1 MSENTITT
9 RVTSSS
15 IGTPGR
21 ALTSARTN
29 HLVIDSPT
37 IGEAL
42 TSGEAFLAGISSCGV
57 TLVETQAQRAGVPLK
72 RLAVAIEG
80 VRLTDRPTEF
90 QSISLRF
97 ELAGVSQEQADQ
109 LVGVYKDT

>member
-1 MSENTITT
+1 MSDDTIST
-9 RVTSSS
+9 RVRSAS
-15 IGTPGR
+15 IGMPGR

-29 HLVIDSPT
+29 HLIVDSPT
-37 IGEAL
+37 IGEAI

-57 TLVETQAQRAGVPLK
+57 TLVETHAQRAGVPL
-72 RLAVAIEG
+72 RGLAVAIEG
-80 VRLTDRPTEF
+80 VRRTDRPAEF

-97 ELAGVSQEQADQ
+97 ELTGVSQEQAEQ

>member
-1 MSENTITT
+1 MNEDTIRT

-15 IGTPGR
+15 IGHPGR

-29 HLVIDSPT
+29 HLIIDSPT
-37 IGEAL
+37 IGESI

-57 TLVETQAQRAGVPLK
+57 TLVETQAQRSGVPLAG
-72 RLAVAIEG
+72 LTVAIEG
-80 VRLTDRPTEF
+80 ARAADRPAEF

-109 LVGVYKDT
+109 LVGVYKST